1 MVPTHTTV
9 ATTMRATTTS
19 TMVTSTTTKD
29 KAMATAGDDVFVILR
44 KNLKLLVTSP

>member
-1 MVPTHTTV
+1 MVPTPTTV

-19 TMVTSTTTKD
+19 TMAISTTTKD
-29 KAMATAGDDVFVILR
+29 MAMAMAGDDVFVIPR